1 MGLSSLT
8 QTDNRAIA
16 PGPPQAGPFFGS
28 GLCLGTG
35 NAGRPAS
42 TPLGGVA

>member
-8 QTDNRAIA
+8 QADNRAIA
-16 PGPPQAGPFFGS
+16 PGPPEAGPRFSS

-35 NAGRPAS
+35 NPSRPAL